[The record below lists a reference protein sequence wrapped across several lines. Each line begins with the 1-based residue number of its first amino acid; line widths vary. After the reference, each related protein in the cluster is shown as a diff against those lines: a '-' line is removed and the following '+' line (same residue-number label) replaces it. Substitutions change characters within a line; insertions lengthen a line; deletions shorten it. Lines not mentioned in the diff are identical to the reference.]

1 MTPVTGAASDDGV
14 PRLVPPMTPA
24 VTSGDPPTGP
34 DWRVEVAWTGHRCVA
49 YVHPPAPGREG
60 RVRLLSGADNSMTHA
75 YPEFSAPLLARCPP
89 GGMVLDGT
97 IVARGEEHASR
108 PRLLQRRHSR
118 YKPSEHDIAAV
129 PVDLQVADLL
139 FFDGR
144 DTTGLPYRE
153 RRALLEGLGLDGAPV
168 WTTALFPA
176 TELGAIMRI
185 AAAEGIDAFHARH
198 LGARYR
204 PGGRSK
210 FWLRV
215 PVQRTRQVV
224 IGGWTPTD
232 PHRPDR
238 IGTLLLGVPDGDR
251 LRYVGRVG
259 IGVDERRRLD
269 ADLRGGARDESPFT
283 SAPPDDVARHAVWV
297 LPDLVGLVEFTGW
310 VGGTRMRLP
319 LWRGLARLDDLDDSQ
334 WAVPPTP
341 AAPVRPDQ
349 AASGRAVSDRSAPGR
364 AGSDGEGSDGE
375 GPDRGGAGQTGSDQE
390 RSGQTGSDQTGIA
403 RDGAE
408 QAGSDRVAAGPA
420 APGSPART
428 LPSPSSPPDA
438 APVTPA
444 AAASPPPGPPVTGT
458 SAGGASVTGTSVTGT
473 SATGTSTPGV
483 AAPAADPAAVASPA
497 GRATPPASDPHPTD
511 AGAPPTPAQPA
522 PPEVR
527 RLEQHFVYNSLNT
540 IAALIRTD
548 PFRARELLFGFADL
562 SRAADGPPESTVAR
576 EIEAVRA
583 YLQIEQARFGPRLR
597 VEIDLDTDV
606 ASVPVPTMAVLA
618 VVREAVQKGI
628 EPRREG
634 GLLSVAARRDDA
646 GCEVAVTAAGE
657 TARLRFAGPGP

>member
-1 MTPVTGAASDDGV
+1 M
-14 PRLVPPMTPA
+14 
-24 VTSGDPPTGP
+24 TSGDPPTGP

-49 YVHPPAPGREG
+49 YVHPPGPGRDG

-97 IVARGEEHASR
+97 IVARGEEHAAR
-108 PRLLQRRHSR
+108 PRLLKRRHSR

-129 PVDLQVADLL
+129 PVDLQIADLL
-139 FFDGR
+139 FFDGH

-153 RRALLEGLGLDGAPV
+153 RRTLLEGLGLDGAPV

-176 TELGAIMRI
+176 TELGSIMRI

-232 PHRPDR
+232 PHRADA

-259 IGVDERRRLD
+259 IGVEERRRLD
-269 ADLRGGARDESPFT
+269 ADLRGSARDDSPFT
-283 SAPPDDVARHAVWV
+283 AELPADAARHAVWV

-319 LWRGLARLDDLDDSQ
+319 LWRGLADLDDLDDSQ
-334 WAVPPTP
+334 WAIPPTP
-341 AAPVRPDQ
+341 A
-349 AASGRAVSDRSAPGR
+349 
-364 AGSDGEGSDGE
+364 
-375 GPDRGGAGQTGSDQE
+375 
-390 RSGQTGSDQTGIA
+390 
-403 RDGAE
+403 
-408 QAGSDRVAAGPA
+408 PA
-420 APGSPART
+420 
-428 LPSPSSPPDA
+428 PDA
-438 APVTPA
+438 LA
-444 AAASPPPGPPVTGT
+444 
-458 SAGGASVTGTSVTGT
+458 
-473 SATGTSTPGV
+473 V
-483 AAPAADPAAVASPA
+483 AAPAAADPAPAATEPPPPPAVAPA
-497 GRATPPASDPHPTD
+497 EPEGTD
-511 AGAPPTPAQPA
+511 
-522 PPEVR
+522 VR

-576 EIEAVRA
+576 ELDAVRA
-583 YLQIEQARFGPRLR
+583 YLQIEQARFGSRLQ
-597 VEIDLDTDV
+597 VEIELDDGVGSEPV
-606 ASVPVPTMAVLA
+606 ATMQVLS

-634 GLLSVAARRDDA
+634 GLLTVAARRVDD
-646 GCEVAVTAAGE
+646 GCEVAITAAGE
-657 TARLRFAGPGP
+657 TARLLFPAAAP